1 MELKDYQQTVLD
13 TLDAYLDELGK
24 QKKGADEVAK
34 FARSK
39 PELKIAIPDFPL
51 DAWNALKAAG
61 RLPASRAKF
70 DYSKRMDAVGR
81 NVPNVCLKIPTG
93 GGKTLLAANGVAKI
107 LSRYLNTNTGFVLWI
122 VPNEAIYTQTK
133 KQLANREHPYRQ
145 ILDRAAAGKVKF
157 MEKEDRLDVR
167 DVETHL
173 CVMLLMLQSA
183 NRETKETLRLFR
195 DRGNVHG
202 FFPTE
207 DNYAAHAQ
215 MLSEISNLDSYGD
228 PRNLGSIIK
237 DSLGNALRKI
247 QPVVV
252 MDEGHKAFSTKALE
266 TLYGFNPC
274 FVMELSTTPK
284 DRLNDTP
291 PRHANWLV
299 DVRGKALA
307 DEDMIKLPINLKVK
321 PGNDWRD
328 TLRESLEKLDQ
339 LQAEAE
345 RLQARDNR
353 YIRPVL
359 LIQVERTGKD
369 QRDGGHI
376 HAEDVREFLLQA
388 GMAEQEIAVKSAEV
402 DELAA
407 LDSSLLS
414 PANTVRAIITKQA
427 LQEGWDCPFAYV
439 LCSLAASHNM
449 GALTQLIGRIL
460 RQPHA
465 QKTGVA
471 ALDECYVFCQHEAT
485 KDVVKAIKD
494 GLEKDGMADL
504 ALEVRDTGNNGKSP
518 ATRQIPRRAK
528 LEKLEIFLPVVN
540 RVDGESVRAL
550 DYEQDILQAL
560 DWAGL
565 DVARLGDKLSPE
577 AHAPMSQMTRLT
589 VADGEDFLQSTPTVE
604 IKETASFDPAYAT
617 RMIADIVPN
626 PWMGRALIGRLIGAL
641 QARGFGESDLGNLAS
656 FIIEEL
662 RKFLLLQRDALAE
675 THFAGEVKA
684 GRIQFRLRA
693 DAHNWKMPKTTPTQR
708 LENAPRLRQK
718 NDNAL
723 EKSLFAPVYQDDFNQ
738 DEQDFACYLDEDKAL
753 HWWHRN
759 VAKNQYYVQGWRKNK
774 VYPDFIFA
782 WQKTPGHNRLMVLET
797 KGDQLA
803 ENLDTAYKTKLLKLM
818 SESFGHETPQK
829 AGELELVVDENTI
842 VQCDLV
848 LMSDLKTR
856 FHQSLESL

>member
-24 QKKGADEVAK
+24 QKKRADKVGELAK
-34 FARSK
+34 ES
-39 PELKIAIPDFPL
+39 PELEIPIPDFPQE
-51 DAWNALKAAG
+51 AWNALKVAG
-61 RLPASRAKF
+61 LLPAARHDK
-70 DYSKRMDAVGR
+70 DYSKRTDALGR
-81 NVPNVCLKIPTG
+81 PVPNICLKIPTG

-107 LSRYLNTNTGFVLWI
+107 LSRYLNQNTGFVLWI

-133 KQLANREHPYRQ
+133 RQLANREHPYRQ

-157 MEKEDRLDVR
+157 MEKEDRLDAR

-183 NRETKETLRLFR
+183 NRETKDTLRLFR
-195 DRGNVHG
+195 DRGNVNG

-207 DNYAAHAQ
+207 DNYAAHGAL
-215 MLSEISNLDSYGD
+215 LSAIPNLDSYGD
-228 PRNLGSIIK
+228 PRQLGSIIK

-252 MDEGHKAFSTKALE
+252 MDEGHKAFSDKALE

-274 FVMELSTTPK
+274 FVMELSATPK
-284 DRLNDTP
+284 DRPRDTP
-291 PRHANWLV
+291 PRYANWLV
-299 DVRGKALA
+299 DVRGAALA
-307 DEDMIKLPINLKVK
+307 REDMIKLPINLKVK

-345 RLQARDNR
+345 RLQASDNR
-353 YIRPVL
+353 YIRPIL
-359 LIQVERTGKD
+359 LVQVERTGKD

-376 HAEDVREFLLQA
+376 HAEDAREFLLQA
-388 GMAEQEIAVKSAEV
+388 GMVEQEIAVKSAEM
-402 DELAA
+402 DELAE
-407 LDSSLLS
+407 LDANLLS

-465 QKTGVA
+465 QKTGIA
-471 ALDECYVFCQHEAT
+471 PLDECYVFCQHDAT
-485 KDVVKAIKD
+485 KEVVKKIKE

-504 ALEVRDTGNNGKSP
+504 ALEIRDTGKTGNGP
-518 ATRQIPRRAK
+518 TTRQIPRRDK
-528 LEKLEIFLPVVN
+528 FDTLEIFLPVVN
-540 RVDGESVRAL
+540 RVEGKTIRAL

-560 DWAGL
+560 DWVGL
-565 DVARLGDKLSPE
+565 NMADLAANLSPE
-577 AHAPMSQMTRLT
+577 THAPMTQMTRLT
-589 VADGEDFLQSTPTVE
+589 VGDGKDFLESTPTVE
-604 IKETASFDPAYAT
+604 IKEEAPFDPAYAT

-626 PWMGRALIGRLIGAL
+626 PWMGRALVGDLLGAL
-641 QARGFGESDLGNLAS
+641 KAKGFTEENLGSLSS

-662 RKFLLLQRDALAE
+662 RKFLIGRRDKLAE
-675 THFAGEVKA
+675 AHFIEEVKA

-693 DAHNWKMPKTTPTQR
+693 DGHNWRMPKTTPTLQP
-708 LENAPRLRQK
+708 ENAPKLRRK
-718 NDNAL
+718 NDNPL
-723 EKSLFAPVYQDDFNQ
+723 EKSLFAPMHQDDFNQ
-738 DEQDFACYLDEDKAL
+738 DERDFACYLDEDKAL

-782 WQKTPGHNRLMVLET
+782 WQKQPGHNRLMVLET

-803 ENLDTAYKTKLLKLM
+803 ENLDTAYKDKLLKLM
-818 SESFGHETPQK
+818 SENFGQESPRK
-829 AGELELVVDENTI
+829 AGELELVVDGSTT

-848 LMSDLKTR
+848 LMSQWKTR
-856 FHQSLESL
+856 FHQQLAET